1 MAEGRSMAK
10 KSQKKK
16 KGKSWQETK
25 FSLKIFLRDYT
36 LPLAT
41 IFTIISIILIVLSSL
56 ALLIYDKHA
65 DWLPSPL
72 QDWVGFIHGKAKTNT
87 QQYDLCLMPGGILLL
102 LFTGWYMGYGIWQ
115 RNRFKKFM
123 ETESKSEFLENLDEV
138 EKLAWDI
145 SSKAEMLVV
154 EKKEE
159 LGIDKKKR

>member
-1 MAEGRSMAK
+1 M
-10 KSQKKK
+10 
-16 KGKSWQETK
+16 
-25 FSLKIFLRDYT
+25 
-36 LPLAT
+36 
-41 IFTIISIILIVLSSL
+41 LSSL

-115 RNRFKKFM
+115 RNKFNKFM

>member
-1 MAEGRSMAK
+1 M
-10 KSQKKK
+10 
-16 KGKSWQETK
+16 
-25 FSLKIFLRDYT
+25 
-36 LPLAT
+36 
-41 IFTIISIILIVLSSL
+41 LSSL

-154 EKKEE
+154 EKKETE
-159 LGIDKKKR
+159 ITALFAGAGALLALLGAGLSVWWFGRVT